1 MRPMLQTNARNV
13 RKLDSFM
20 VLIFVVFTESR
31 KELRIQIFF
40 RRDRVR
46 IDEDYNFDARF
57 GSRSLVDK
65 CASRL
70 LPKFAFSANRSFY
83 DGLIF
88 SAELV
93 WFSSGFVIRSFLNGR
108 LL

>member
-1 MRPMLQTNARNV
+1 MLQTNARNV

-46 IDEDYNFDARF
+46 IDC
-57 GSRSLVDK
+57 RSKSDT
-65 CASRL
+65 
-70 LPKFAFSANRSFY
+70 
-83 DGLIF
+83 
-88 SAELV
+88 
-93 WFSSGFVIRSFLNGR
+93 GFVKR
-108 LL
+108 